1 MAASAIAELRT
12 DCVVCVVFTSVP
24 LQEVFA
30 DLCSKRRCYRQE
42 GLTESKKDEGNLI
55 DLCSSL
61 AGHSNKHQVVL
72 G

>member
-42 GLTESKKDEGNLI
+42 GLTESKKDEELEKIVGI
-55 DLCSSL
+55 SL
-61 AGHSNKHQVVL
+61 KTPVL
-72 G
+72 